1 MPALGELYNAIV
13 AEGDP
18 DSFWWI
24 GDEHNWNNVYC
35 AFEDGKMVAK
45 GQVSIINTLPPGRPA
60 HYKHSIYVNLKTLP
74 QREYDYAL
82 LDKVYPYLYTTALEL
97 KATLPNDYGTHFCV
111 GNDISDAANNQYFIQ
126 KGFHYLNSS
135 FGMSRDLREPI
146 PSFLLPESFQFSHW
160 KMESSQEEQHYLD
173 IEADIWPDAPLGT
186 DKLAEYKN
194 NPRWTAMVVREGDT
208 IVGSLMAWQ
217 DGSGEDTDDGV
228 IEDVF
233 VREQWRNRGLAKY
246 LLAQGLN
253 YLKAHGLKTAH
264 LEVLTTNKAALTL
277 YESVGFFQTSEEVRH
292 YIELK

>member
-24 GDEHNWNNVYC
+24 GNEHNWSNVFC

-45 GQVSIINTLPPGRPA
+45 GQVSIITTLPAGRPS
-60 HYKHSIYVNLKTLP
+60 HSKHSIYVNLRTLP
-74 QREYDYAL
+74 QREHDYAL
-82 LDKVYPYLYTTALEL
+82 LDKVYPYLYTKALEL
-97 KATLPNDYGTHFCV
+97 KATLPKEYGTHLCI
-111 GNDISDAANNQYFIQ
+111 GNPTSEVANNQYFIQ
-126 KGFHYLNSS
+126 KGFHYLYSS
-135 FGMSRDLREPI
+135 FGMSRDLQEPI
-146 PSFLLPESFQFSHW
+146 PLFPLPKPFQFSHW

-173 IEADIWPDAPLGT
+173 IEGEIWPDAPLRS
-186 DKLAEYKN
+186 DKLTEYKN
-194 NPRWTAMVVREGDT
+194 YPLWTAIVVREADT

-217 DGSGEDTDDGV
+217 DGSNKDTVDGI

-233 VREQWRNRGLAKY
+233 IREQWRNLGLAKY

-253 YLKAHGLKTAH
+253 YLKAHGLKTAY

-277 YESVGFFQTSEEVRH
+277 YESVGFYQTSEEVRH

>member
-13 AEGDP
+13 AEGTP

-24 GDEHNWNNVYC
+24 GDEHNWSNVYC
-35 AFEDGKMVAK
+35 AFEHGKMVAK
-45 GQVSIINTLPPGRPA
+45 GQVIIISTLPAGRPA
-60 HYKHSIYVNLKTLP
+60 HNKHSIYVNLKTLP

-82 LDKVYPYLYTTALEL
+82 LDKMYPHLYARALEL
-97 KATLPNDYGTHFCV
+97 KATLPQQYGTNLCV
-111 GNDISDAANNQYFIQ
+111 GNDVSETANNQYFKQ
-126 KGFHYLNSS
+126 KAFHYLYTS

-146 PSFLLPESFQFSHW
+146 PSFPLPKSFQFSQW
-160 KMESSQEEQHYLD
+160 KMESSQEIQNYLD
-173 IEADIWPDAPLGT
+173 IEAEIWPDTPLGR
-186 DKLAEYKN
+186 DRLAEYKN
-194 NPRWTAMVVREGDT
+194 YPLWIAMVVREADT

-217 DGSGEDTDDGV
+217 DGSAEDAVDGV

-246 LLAQGLN
+246 MLAQGLH
-253 YLKAHGLKTAH
+253 YLKSNGLKTAH
-264 LEVLTTNKAALTL
+264 LEVLTTNKAALAL